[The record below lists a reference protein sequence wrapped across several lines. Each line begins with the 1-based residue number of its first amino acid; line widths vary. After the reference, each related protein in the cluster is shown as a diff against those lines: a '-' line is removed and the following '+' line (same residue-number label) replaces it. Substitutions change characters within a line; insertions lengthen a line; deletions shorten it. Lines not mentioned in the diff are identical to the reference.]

1 LVLYHQNLILL
12 VDFIHIHIE
21 GLPKSPWETEATEV
35 VRLRI
40 KTPWEIDLPVID
52 LNFDITPV

>member
-1 LVLYHQNLILL
+1 VAQSVWHNSLRYTG
-12 VDFIHIHIE
+12 DIHIE

-35 VRLRI
+35 VRLKI
-40 KTPWEIDLPVID
+40 KTPWETEVLVID